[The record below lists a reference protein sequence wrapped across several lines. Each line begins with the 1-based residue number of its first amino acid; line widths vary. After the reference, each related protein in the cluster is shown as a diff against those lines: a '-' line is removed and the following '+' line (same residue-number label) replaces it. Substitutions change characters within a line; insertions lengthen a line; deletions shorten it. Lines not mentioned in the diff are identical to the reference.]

1 MTLRNFITI
10 LLLTAS
16 YSSISA
22 QTLQNFVFL
31 NAELSV
37 QMALTAVQDCQ
48 EKGYNVSAAV
58 MNREGRLT
66 AFARNPMASPMTS
79 EIAQGKAYTSAITQ
93 SATGNI
99 DIETT
104 QALGFAD
111 GVVPTQ
117 GGLPFSAGGRFLG
130 GIGVS
135 GADSATDEECAQA
148 GIDSVADDLEFA
160 E

>member
-1 MTLRNFITI
+1 MTLRNFITV
-10 LLLTAS
+10 LLLNAS
-16 YSSISA
+16 YNTISA

-79 EIAQGKAYTSAITQ
+79 EISQGKAYA
-93 SATGNI
+93 AAL
-99 DIETT
+99 T
-104 QALGFAD
+104 QASTANLGEIDALAYAD
-111 GVVPTQ
+111 VVVPTQ
-117 GGLPFSAGGRFLG
+117 GFFILALVDVFSEESEFQALIRRLMK
-130 GIGVS
+130 
-135 GADSATDEECAQA
+135 SAPK
-148 GIDSVADDLEFA
+148 
-160 E
+160 

>member
-1 MTLRNFITI
+1 MTLRTFITI
-10 LLLTAS
+10 LVLSAP
-16 YSSISA
+16 YSPISA

-48 EKGYNVSAAV
+48 EKGFNVSAAV

-79 EIAQGKAYTSAITQ
+79 EIAQGKAYA
-93 SATGNI
+93 AAL
-99 DIETT
+99 T
-104 QALGFAD
+104 QASTANLGEIGALAYAD

-135 GADSATDEECAQA
+135 GADSASDEECAQA
-148 GIDSVADDLEFA
+148 GIHAVADDLEFA

>member
-1 MTLRNFITI
+1 MTLRTFITI
-10 LLLTAS
+10 LVLSAS
-16 YSSISA
+16 SSSQSA

-37 QMALTAVQDCQ
+37 QMALKAVHDCQ

-79 EIAQGKAYTSAITQ
+79 EIAQGKAYASSMTMVAS
-93 SATGNI
+93 GNL
-99 DIETT
+99 DLIESP
-104 QALGFAD
+104 ALGYPE
-111 GVVPTQ
+111 GIVPTQ

-135 GADSATDEECAQA
+135 GAPSEIDEECAQA
-148 GIDSVADDLEFA
+148 AIDAVADDLEFA

>member
-1 MTLRNFITI
+1 
-10 LLLTAS
+10 
-16 YSSISA
+16 
-22 QTLQNFVFL
+22 
-31 NAELSV
+31 
-37 QMALTAVQDCQ
+37 MALTTVLDCQ

-79 EIAQGKAYTSAITQ
+79 EISQGKAYA
-93 SATGNI
+93 AAL
-99 DIETT
+99 T
-104 QALGFAD
+104 QASTENLGEIGAVAYAD

-148 GIDSVADDLEFA
+148 GIDAVADDLEFA

>member
-16 YSSISA
+16 YNPISA

-66 AFARNPMASPMTS
+66 AFARNPMTS
-79 EIAQGKAYTSAITQ
+79 EISQGKAYA
-93 SATGNI
+93 AAL
-99 DIETT
+99 T
-104 QALGFAD
+104 QASTANLGEIGAVAYAD

-117 GGLPFSAGGRFLG
+117 GGLPFSTGGRFLG

-135 GADSATDEECAQA
+135 GAPSEIDEGCAQA
-148 GIDSVADDLEFA
+148 GLMR
-160 E
+160 

>member
-1 MTLRNFITI
+1 MTRRTFITI
-10 LLLTAS
+10 LVLTAS
-16 YSSISA
+16 YSPVLT

-37 QMALTAVQDCQ
+37 QMALTAVHDCQ

-79 EIAQGKAYTSAITQ
+79 EIAQGKAYASSMTMVAS
-93 SATGNI
+93 GNL
-99 DIETT
+99 DLIESP
-104 QALGFAD
+104 ALGYPE
-111 GVVPTQ
+111 GIVPTQ

-135 GADSATDEECAQA
+135 GAPSEIDEECAQA
-148 GIDSVADDLEFA
+148 AIDAVADDLEFA

>member
-1 MTLRNFITI
+1 MTLRNFIII

-16 YSSISA
+16 YNPISA
-22 QTLQNFVFL
+22 QTLQNFVFF

-79 EIAQGKAYTSAITQ
+79 EIAQGKAYA
-93 SATGNI
+93 AAL
-99 DIETT
+99 T
-104 QALGFAD
+104 QASTAKLGESVPWPMQMESSQRK
-111 GVVPTQ
+111 GVFLLAIVNVFSKESEFQ
-117 GGLPFSAGGRFLG
+117 GQIRQLMKSAPKMGL
-130 GIGVS
+130 I
-135 GADSATDEECAQA
+135 Q
-148 GIDSVADDLEFA
+148 
-160 E
+160 